1 MQDDET
7 AMQLVA
13 EQIADQATTY
23 LGSFGVKLPLSPPE
37 VVELAQQLLGVAMW
51 LCEPDY
57 TQEIQGTIHAVDHA
71 LHTHGI
77 RY

>member
-13 EQIADQATTY
+13 EQLAVQATTY
-23 LGSFGVKLPLSPPE
+23 LSSFGVILPASLD

-57 TQEIQGTIHAVDHA
+57 TQEIQGTIDAVDHA
-71 LHTHGI
+71 LHTRGI